1 MLKKMRLQICLK
13 QCSKYIIK
21 NHFLKYTLFRRCFF
35 MAEEMQKQN
44 ISLESR
50 RKLSIT
56 GVKEVENFDDNTI
69 TLITDLGTLSV
80 KGSEIK
86 IEKLNLDSGEVSA
99 TGDFYAFEYIS
110 DENTKR
116 TFFSR
121 MFR

>member
-1 MLKKMRLQICLK
+1 
-13 QCSKYIIK
+13 
-21 NHFLKYTLFRRCFF
+21 
-35 MAEEMQKQN
+35 MAEEMKNQN

>member
-1 MLKKMRLQICLK
+1 
-13 QCSKYIIK
+13 
-21 NHFLKYTLFRRCFF
+21 

>member
-1 MLKKMRLQICLK
+1 
-13 QCSKYIIK
+13 
-21 NHFLKYTLFRRCFF
+21 

-86 IEKLNLDSGEVSA
+86 IEKLNLDSGDVSA

>member
-1 MLKKMRLQICLK
+1 
-13 QCSKYIIK
+13 
-21 NHFLKYTLFRRCFF
+21 
-35 MAEEMQKQN
+35 MAEEMKNQN
-44 ISLESR
+44 ITLESR

-56 GVKEVENFDDNTI
+56 GVREVENFDDNTV

-99 TGDFYAFEYIS
+99 TGDFYGFEYIS

>member
-1 MLKKMRLQICLK
+1 
-13 QCSKYIIK
+13 
-21 NHFLKYTLFRRCFF
+21 

-69 TLITDLGTLSV
+69 TLITDLGTLSI